1 MSFDRLGL
9 SEKTLK
15 AIAEVGYTTPTPIQA
30 QVIPAILEG
39 RDVFGCAQTGTGKT
53 ASYTLPLLE
62 SLAKG
67 RRRARMPRIII
78 LTPTRELAIQV
89 EESFKEY
96 GKYFKFTYARIIG
109 GESIYEQERA
119 LKKGTDVLIATP
131 GRLLDHYERQALL
144 LNAVECLVIDE
155 ADRMLDMG
163 FVPDVERIIS
173 LIPRHRQ
180 TLMFSATVPDEVRK
194 LSKIYLLSP
203 LEVTI
208 EATTK
213 TAATVQDFK
222 LLVTTKQKR
231 QALRHILEKLSIKQ
245 AIIFCNRKKDI
256 STLVSSLKRHG
267 YNAAGIHGDLTQAKR
282 NEVLDAFK
290 KEEIGL
296 LIASDVAAR
305 GIDVE
310 GLPFVF
316 NFDVPTNPEEYIHRI
331 GRTGRAGK
339 EGVAFS
345 LVGEEDLLPLQN
357 VEKILGKEIP
367 IYEMDVSFKKP
378 LSREERKQHG
388 REQHPKP
395 HQKKDT
401 APGLSSP
408 GIAKA
413 RIPHR
418 TIIGFGEDL
427 PAFMKII
434 PPLSL

>member
-1 MSFDRLGL
+1 MSFDQLGL

-15 AIAEVGYTTPTPIQA
+15 AIADVGYTTPTPIQA
-30 QVIPAILEG
+30 RVIPAVLQG

-67 RRRARMPRIII
+67 RRRARMPRVII

-89 EESFKEY
+89 EESFQDY
-96 GKYFKFTYARIIG
+96 GKYFNFTYARIIG

-119 LKKGTDVLIATP
+119 LKKGVDVLIATP
-131 GRLLDHYERQALL
+131 GRLLDHFERQTLL

-163 FVPDVERIIS
+163 FIPDVERIIS
-173 LIPRHRQ
+173 LVPRKRQ

-208 EATTK
+208 EADTK
-213 TAATVQDFK
+213 TASTVQQFK
-222 LLVTTKQKR
+222 LLVTGKEKR
-231 QALRHILEKLSIKQ
+231 QALRHALEKLAVKQ

-267 YNAAGIHGDLTQAKR
+267 YNAAAIHGDLTQSKR
-282 NEVLDAFK
+282 NEVLEAFK
-290 KEEIGL
+290 KEEVSL

-310 GLPFVF
+310 GLPYVF
-316 NFDVPTNPEEYIHRI
+316 NFDVPTNPEEYVHRI

-339 EGVAFS
+339 EGLALS
-345 LVGEEDLLPLQN
+345 LVGEEDLFPLQN
-357 VEKILGKEIP
+357 VEKIIGKEIP
-367 IYEMDVSFKKP
+367 PFETDVSFKKP
-378 LSREERKQHG
+378 LSKKETRDVERDRQHFD
-388 REQHPKP
+388 KKISP
-395 HQKKDT
+395 HQ
-401 APGLSSP
+401 AESSSRRKP
-408 GIAKA
+408 VREPQK
-413 RIPHR
+413 PV
-418 TIIGFGEDL
+418 IGFGDEL
-427 PAFMKII
+427 PAFMRII
-434 PPLSL
+434 PPISL